1 MSEFLYVNGRLKRT
15 QEQQVSGD
23 MYMAYSSDI
32 DYNNSNYNVH
42 NVQEAINK
50 LFEEIESLKNNN
62 PNPPVEKYT
71 VTFKSNGG
79 IGTTPSSITVNSGS
93 SISLPGS
100 SGLTKEGYTF
110 DNWNENSEGTGTKLH
125 EGDSYT
131 VTKNTTL
138 YAIWVK
144 DTTSYCYYVDTTPPT
159 LSNYR
164 NYVSPIPGTHDFTNL
179 SGSRTHV
186 YILVPNGKTL
196 SIKDKNTG
204 GIITPVVYDET
215 LIPDYIIYKTG
226 TAIANRGEIIIT
238 LE

>member
-23 MYMAYSSDI
+23 KYIAYSSDI

-138 YAIWVK
+138 YAIWKK
-144 DTTSYCYYVDTTPPT
+144 DTTYYWYVGITKPRSLSDASTVESYSAQQTFTNPSTTEKNYIHVLTNSDKIVNFYDPSD
-159 LSNYR
+159 LSTP
-164 NYVSPIPGTHDFTNL
+164 STKSEDITTIPGYKITSMTVRIAK
-179 SGSRTHV
+179 GGTQV
-186 YILVPNGKTL
+186 
-196 SIKDKNTG
+196 IK
-204 GIITPVVYDET
+204 IS
-215 LIPDYIIYKTG
+215 
-226 TAIANRGEIIIT
+226 
-238 LE
+238 